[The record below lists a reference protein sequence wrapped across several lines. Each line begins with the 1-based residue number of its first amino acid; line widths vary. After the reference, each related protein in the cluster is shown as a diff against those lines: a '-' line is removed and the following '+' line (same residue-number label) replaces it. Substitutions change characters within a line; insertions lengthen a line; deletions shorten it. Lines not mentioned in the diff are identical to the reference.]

1 VTSDRKQLSGDQLE
15 IMVRQLQVELA
26 QERERS
32 ESNEYAQRKAENEV
46 KRLRQER
53 IAQGDS
59 GASNKENALLQ
70 MRIVE
75 EQARHSKAAEARD
88 KLTLELERLQKEF
101 EQGSV
106 KQTAQVEAER
116 RKLHKLTQEQSQ
128 NVQII
133 MQVREENAQMKEQ
146 IRSLQQD
153 LAQNL
158 NAQQQ
163 VEVEVK
169 RTVSNLMSTESD
181 LERARRRSEKAKM
194 MQQMLAGLKEQVV
207 ESSSHASL

>member
-1 VTSDRKQLSGDQLE
+1 
-15 IMVRQLQVELA
+15 
-26 QERERS
+26 
-32 ESNEYAQRKAENEV
+32 
-46 KRLRQER
+46 
-53 IAQGDS
+53 
-59 GASNKENALLQ
+59 
-70 MRIVE
+70 
-75 EQARHSKAAEARD
+75 
-88 KLTLELERLQKEF
+88 
-101 EQGSV
+101 
-106 KQTAQVEAER
+106 VEAER